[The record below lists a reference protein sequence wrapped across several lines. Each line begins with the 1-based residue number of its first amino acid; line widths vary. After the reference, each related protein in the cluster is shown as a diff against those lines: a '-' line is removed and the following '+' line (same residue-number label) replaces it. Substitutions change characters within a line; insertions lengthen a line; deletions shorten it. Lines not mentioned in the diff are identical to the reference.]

1 MPRDY
6 KTVKKRKKRRRKSR
20 KNTRRPAWVWLL
32 ASLLSGVGIGLI
44 GFYFFSGQSQQLT
57 PTAEK
62 KELPKKI
69 TATAKQKKTVVKE
82 ATEPRFDFYTLLPK
96 LEMVIPEADIEA
108 ASKALPKSKH
118 KFTYLLQV
126 GSFRNFSDADT
137 MKAKLALIGIKADIH
152 SVVINDVDTWH
163 RVRIG
168 PYEDSQSIKM
178 LRRELRQNN
187 IDYMVVKIRI

>member
-6 KTVKKRKKRRRKSR
+6 KSVKKRKKRRSKR
-20 KNTRRPAWVWLL
+20 NTNKQRPAWVWLVV
-32 ASLLSGVGIGLI
+32 SLFSGVAIGLTSY
-44 GFYFFSGQSQQLT
+44 YFLAGQAQLK
-57 PTAEK
+57 PSA
-62 KELPKKI
+62 
-69 TATAKQKKTVVKE
+69 TATQSTPQKKAPVTARKKPVISVVEK
-82 ATEPRFDFYTLLPK
+82 PRFDFYTLLPK

-108 ASKALPKSKH
+108 ASKALPKSNH

-126 GSFRNFSDADT
+126 GSFRNFTDADT

-152 SVVINDVDTWH
+152 TVVINDTDTWH